1 MTTRVMFYD
10 IAPEA
15 RFALVVKASLGAWEK
30 QKRMIVRCSPQEA
43 AALDQHLWVFREESF
58 VPHEVCDDPARL
70 LDPEARVVLV
80 TRDVR
85 TIPADIL
92 LQLTPTDLA
101 FARDFDTVIDLVDHS
116 EPARLDESRARYKAW
131 TDAGLRPELIK
142 KTP

>member
-1 MTTRVMFYD
+1 VTTRVTFYD

-15 RFALVVKASLGAWEK
+15 HFPLVVKLSLAAWEK
-30 QKRMIVRCSPQEA
+30 GKRMLVRCSPQDA

-70 LDPEARVVLV
+70 LDPEARVVMV

-116 EPARLDESRARYKAW
+116 DPERLGASRVRYKAW
-131 TDAGLRPELIK
+131 TDAGLRPEL
-142 KTP
+142 KTS

>member
-1 MTTRVMFYD
+1 VTTRVTFYD

-15 RFALVVKASLGAWEK
+15 RFALVVKLALAAWDK
-30 QKRMIVRCSPQEA
+30 SKRMLVRCSAADA

-58 VPHEVCDDPARL
+58 VPHEVCDDAARL

-92 LQLTPTDLA
+92 LQLAPTDLA
-101 FARDFDTVIDLVDHS
+101 FARDFDTVIDIVDHS
-116 EPARLDESRARYKAW
+116 DPARLDASRARYKAW
-131 TDAGLRPELIK
+131 TDSGLRPELK
-142 KTP
+142 KTS

>member
-1 MTTRVMFYD
+1 VTTRVTFYD

-15 RFALVVKASLGAWEK
+15 RFALVVKLSLAAWDK
-30 QKRMIVRCSPQEA
+30 SKRMLVRCSQQDA

-70 LDPEARVVLV
+70 LDAEARVVLV

-85 TIPADIL
+85 TIQADIL

-101 FARDFDTVIDLVDHS
+101 FARDFDTVIDIVDHS
-116 EPARLDESRARYKAW
+116 DPGRLDASRSRYKAW
-131 TDAGLRPELIK
+131 NDAGLRPELK
-142 KTP
+142 KTS

>member
-1 MTTRVMFYD
+1 VTTRVTFYD

-15 RFALVVKASLGAWEK
+15 RFALVVKLALAAWDK
-30 QKRMIVRCSPQEA
+30 SKRMLVRCSAADA

-92 LQLTPTDLA
+92 LQLAPTDLA
-101 FARDFDTVIDLVDHS
+101 FARDFDTVIDIVDHS
-116 EPARLDESRARYKAW
+116 DPARLDASRARYKAW
-131 TDAGLRPELIK
+131 TDSGLRPELK
-142 KTP
+142 KTS